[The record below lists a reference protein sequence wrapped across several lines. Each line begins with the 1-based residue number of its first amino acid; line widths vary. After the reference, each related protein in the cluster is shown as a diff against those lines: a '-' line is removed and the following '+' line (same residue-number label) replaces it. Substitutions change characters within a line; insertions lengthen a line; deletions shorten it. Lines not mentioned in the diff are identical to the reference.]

1 MATLPSY
8 ETVKAREDQRAAAF
22 LACYKGR
29 APSEVLSLAYTTK
42 MQRVAQAL
50 TPYRPGLPPEDLIRL
65 HTGWEAYSGGHGEGT
80 VYDFYFD
87 DGVLCYKLH
96 EEPVVAA
103 RPVSTFPDWD
113 KLEFRP
119 WGATW
124 EDTEIWLA
132 CQREQELTKQ
142 GGGG

>member
-1 MATLPSY
+1 MATLPRY

-22 LACYKGR
+22 LAPYEGR
-29 APSEVLSLAYTTK
+29 APSEVLSLVYTTK

-50 TPYRPGLPPEDLIRL
+50 TPYRSGIPPEDLIRL
-65 HTGWEAYSGGHGEGT
+65 HTGWEAYSGGHEKGT
-80 VYDFYFD
+80 IYDFFFEE
-87 DGVLCYKLH
+87 GVLCYKLH
-96 EEPVVAA
+96 SQPVGDA

-124 EDTEIWLA
+124 EDTEVWLA

-142 GGGG
+142 VSNE